1 LESCSTSSLW
11 LVRLAALTI
20 WLLLAAVHP
29 AGAQEVAPETVDQ
42 FYRGRVVEIV
52 HEETQD
58 LAGYPQL
65 LQRVVVDLH
74 GRRVNAEHSE
84 LATDPARRLVVG
96 ERVVVASTESGY
108 VVIDRDR
115 LPALAFLF
123 GLFFAIVVAFTRWR
137 GVASVLGM
145 VISAVVLIT
154 LVVPQILAG
163 RSPLATSVAGAL
175 IIAVASIY
183 LAHGISRRTSV
194 AVVGTLITL
203 ALAGALSVVFVS
215 VARLFGAGTE
225 EAFYLQ
231 LGPLERL
238 NLRGLLLGGIILGAL
253 GVLDDITTAQAA
265 AVDEIGRANPALQAR
280 ELYQRGVSVGTEH
293 ITALVNTL
301 FLAYAGASLPLFLL
315 FTLSEDQPLWVLVN
329 SEFIAEEIVRT
340 MAGSIALVLAVPIT
354 TLLAAYALRRG

>member
-1 LESCSTSSLW
+1 M
-11 LVRLAALTI
+11 RLAALLV
-20 WLLLAAVHP
+20 WLVLSS
-29 AGAQEVAPETVDQ
+29 VAPASAQDAVPEPADD
-42 FYRGRVVEIV
+42 YRRGRVVEIV
-52 HEETQD
+52 LEEARD
-58 LAGYPQL
+58 LAGYPQFF
-65 LQRVVVDLH
+65 QRVIVDLG
-74 GRRVNAEHSE
+74 GRRVTAEHSE
-84 LATDPARRLVVG
+84 LATDPARRLAVG
-96 ERVVVASTESGY
+96 ERVVVAATESGY
-108 VVIDRDR
+108 FVVDRDR
-115 LPALAFLF
+115 LPALAIIF

-137 GVASVLGM
+137 GVASVIGM
-145 VISAVVLIT
+145 IVSAVVLTTI
-154 LVVPQILAG
+154 VVPQILAG

-175 IIAVASIY
+175 IIAITSIY
-183 LAHGISRRTSV
+183 LAHGVNRRTSV

-203 ALAGALSVVFVS
+203 ALAGALSVAFVS

-231 LGPLERL
+231 LGPLEQL

-265 AVDEIGRANPALQAR
+265 AVDEISRANPALSAR

-315 FTLSEDQPLWVLVN
+315 FTLSEDRPLWVLVN
-329 SEFIAEEIVRT
+329 SEFIAEEVVRT

-354 TLLAAYALRRG
+354 TVLAAKALRRSSS